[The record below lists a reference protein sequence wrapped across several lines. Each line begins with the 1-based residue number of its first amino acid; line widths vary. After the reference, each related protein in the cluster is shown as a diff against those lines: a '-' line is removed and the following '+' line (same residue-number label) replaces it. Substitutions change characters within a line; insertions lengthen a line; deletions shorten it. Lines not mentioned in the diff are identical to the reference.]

1 VLKAD
6 SPLKL
11 TLDSGEFELKGYETF
26 DPYFTKHN
34 SELAKKLNISETDA
48 FILGNLGKYWTKSLM
63 VGRSVYVK
71 ENDLVYF
78 KYSYKNKF
86 IYSGYCFQNGV
97 PTSKIAFENR
107 LNSIQ
112 KGKFKVLDLDTNK
125 TYKLDDL
132 EIRNLKN
139 FLVLRSSHIYRNKNF
154 THKHYPQ
161 KKNFP
166 KFVLPNILPKLVLN
180 MENIK
185 VIFTDSTSILKP
197 THQCSSNI
205 CKTILTNIN
214 NAQSTIDIAI
224 YGYSSVPEIEL
235 ALKSAI
241 NRGVKIRLVYDE
253 NSNGYN
259 IYENTSDLVKIIPL
273 HKSDRNSAH
282 AQNIMHDKFYIFDNK
297 TIITGSANLSH
308 TDMSGF
314 NSNSVIVINSPEMAQ
329 FYENEFEQMYQG
341 KFHNEKIKNNE
352 NNSFNIGNCD
362 MKIYF
367 SPQDKSIT
375 NSIIPLIRNA
385 KKYIYLPTFVLTE
398 NRVVEELVN
407 AQKRGVE
414 IRIIIDALN
423 ASSKYSKHQV
433 LRQNGILVK
442 TENYAGKMHSKS
454 MIIDD
459 EYTIIGS
466 MNFSYSGENKNDENL
481 IVIKNEN
488 VAKFYRQ
495 FFIYQWNRIDNKWLK
510 FNARAEGKDSIGSCS
525 DGIDNDYDG
534 LIDLDEPACK

>member
-1 VLKAD
+1 LEVN

-11 TLDSGEFELKGYETF
+11 ILESGKFELKGYETF
-26 DPYFTKHN
+26 DPNFTKRN
-34 SELAKKLNISETDA
+34 SELAKKLNISETEA
-48 FILGNLGKYWTKSLM
+48 FILGNLGKYWAKDFM
-63 VGRSVYVK
+63 VGRYVYVAN
-71 ENDLVYF
+71 NDLVYF
-78 KYSYKNKF
+78 KYSYKSKF
-86 IYSGYCFQNGV
+86 IHSGYCLQNGI
-97 PTSKIAFENR
+97 PTSQKDFENR
-107 LNSIQ
+107 LKSIR
-112 KGKFKVLDLDTNK
+112 KSIFKVIDLDTNK
-125 TYKLDDL
+125 TYSIDDL

-139 FLVLRSSHIYRNKNF
+139 FLVLQSSCTRQNKKI
-154 THKHYPQ
+154 THKNYIK
-161 KKNFP
+161 KKNYP
-166 KFVLPNILPKLVLN
+166 KFVLPNTLPKLVLN
-180 MENIK
+180 IENVK

-205 CKTILTNIN
+205 CKAILTNIN

-253 NSNGYN
+253 NSHGYN
-259 IYENTSDLVKIIPL
+259 IYENTSDMVKIIPL
-273 HKSDRNSAH
+273 HKSDRESIN
-282 AQNIMHDKFYIFDNK
+282 AQYIMHDKFYIFDNK

-314 NSNSVIVINSPEMAQ
+314 NSNSIIVINSPEIAK

-341 KFHNEKIKNNE
+341 KFHNEKVQSNE

-367 SPQDKSIT
+367 SPQDKSLT
-375 NSIIPLIRNA
+375 NSIIPIIKNA

-398 NRVVEELVN
+398 NRIVEELVN
-407 AQKRGVE
+407 AKKRGVE
-414 IRIIIDALN
+414 VLVIIDALN
-423 ASSKYSKHQV
+423 ASNKHSKHQI
-433 LRQNGILVK
+433 LRNNGILVK

-454 MIIDD
+454 IIVDD

-481 IVIKNEN
+481 ILIKNEN
-488 VAKFYRQ
+488 IAKFYRQ
-495 FFIYQWNRIDNKWLK
+495 FFTYQWNRIDNKWLK
-510 FNARAEGKDSIGSCS
+510 FNAKAESKDSIGSCS

-534 LIDLDEPACK
+534 LIDLDEVACK